1 MSANT
6 HQTHHTL
13 KRRHTSLRFLTR
25 FLSVQGIGLRFPLA
39 WHPQLLSSNPYL
51 QLHQNNCILSSEF
64 SNQFSVQC
72 IQFGSPLA
80 KSSSDL
86 LIEGV
91 ASYDPPL
98 EGGLAHRQIVGA
110 PLIKCQVART
120 HHTLK
125 RMLSSRRFV
134 LSFLREA
141 FSLDFPLISLSPVIK
156 QQLSLTPTLKQLRT
170 PLEVRQ
176 SILSAAWPIW
186 LSTL

>member
-86 LIEGV
+86 
-91 ASYDPPL
+91 
-98 EGGLAHRQIVGA
+98 IVGA

>member
-91 ASYDPPL
+91 ASYDPPSK
-98 EGGLAHRQIVGA
+98 GGLRTARLSGL
-110 PLIKCQVART
+110 PLLSVKLHGHTT
-120 HHTLK
+120 HWK
-125 RMLSSRRFV
+125 EC
-134 LSFLREA
+134 FLPEGLCYH
-141 FSLDFPLISLSPVIK
+141 FSVKHSAWISP
-156 QQLSLTPTLKQLRT
+156 
-170 PLEVRQ
+170 
-176 SILSAAWPIW
+176 
-186 LSTL
+186 